1 MPEVIQITTGRASKL
16 GAVVEVREMTV
27 EQWLAR
33 NENENASNDGISM
46 LADMLY
52 IDGKP
57 VGMERLLKLGFQ
69 EIQEPMRILNK
80 LIGEDQSGNE

>member
-16 GAVVEVREMTV
+16 GTVVEVREMTV

-52 IDGKP
+52 IDGVP

-69 EIQEPMRILNK
+69 EIQEPMRILNN
-80 LIGEDQSGNE
+80 LIGEDKSGNE